1 MRQGVNGQRMGG
13 AQADRKTIAKTI
25 VNRGDFMLPS
35 KALIANI
42 TQLHSDSCSHPP
54 PSIEY
59 HAPMPR
65 SGTLGNPQPYTPF
78 GVFAGLPFWGGGMT
92 LLAAAPGIGKTSW
105 LLRML
110 FESAASRIPSAIG
123 CYEHTPE
130 ELRYRLFLQT
140 EAMIVGPHSESV
152 REKVEAELARAS
164 EAVLLSLNYQED
176 TVRALED
183 MLIHDYAFPV
193 QGPAL
198 IAVDYLNRVPVVGLT
213 GMVNNEE
220 GRSGEAAAAL
230 RAMARHH
237 GWAVIAAAAL
247 KSEHFK
253 DGDDLSALLGD
264 ERVPYEADR
273 VLVVQRKGSVRECG
287 CVPLEVI
294 TLKDRTGPT
303 RRFPI
308 QFWGECFYPAL
319 EEEFHKHEVIVLS

>member
-1 MRQGVNGQRMGG
+1 
-13 AQADRKTIAKTI
+13 
-25 VNRGDFMLPS
+25 
-35 KALIANI
+35 
-42 TQLHSDSCSHPP
+42 
-54 PSIEY
+54 
-59 HAPMPR
+59 MPR

-78 GVFAGLPFWGGGMT
+78 GVFAGLSFWSGGLT

-110 FESAASRIPSAIG
+110 FESASSRTPSAIG

-130 ELRYRLFLQT
+130 ELRHRLFLQT
-140 EAMIVGPHSESV
+140 EAMTAGPHSQPP

-183 MLIHDYAFPV
+183 MLVHDYAFPV
-193 QGPAL
+193 KGPAL

-213 GMVNNEE
+213 SMMDEE

-247 KSEHFK
+247 KSDHFK
-253 DGDDLSALLGD
+253 TGDDLSALMGD

-273 VLVVQRKGSVRECG
+273 VLVVQRKGNVRECG

-303 RRFPI
+303 RRFPM
-308 QFWGECFYPAL
+308 QFWGERFYPAL
-319 EEEFHKHEVIVLS
+319 VEEFHKHDPMALT

>member
-1 MRQGVNGQRMGG
+1 
-13 AQADRKTIAKTI
+13 
-25 VNRGDFMLPS
+25 
-35 KALIANI
+35 
-42 TQLHSDSCSHPP
+42 
-54 PSIEY
+54 
-59 HAPMPR
+59 MPR

-78 GVFAGLPFWGGGMT
+78 GVFAGLSFWGGGLT

-110 FESAASRIPSAIG
+110 FESTSSRIPSAIG

-130 ELRYRLFLQT
+130 ELRYRLYLQI
-140 EAMIVGPHSESV
+140 EAMTGGPHSQPA

-213 GMVNNEE
+213 GMLNEE
-220 GRSGEAAAAL
+220 GRSGEAAASL

-247 KSEHFK
+247 KSEHFT

-264 ERVPYEADR
+264 ERVAYEADR
-273 VLVVQRKGSVRECG
+273 VLVVQRQGSVRECG

-294 TLKDRTGPT
+294 TLKDRTGPP
-303 RRFPI
+303 RRFSM
-308 QFWGECFYPAL
+308 QFWGERFYPAL
-319 EEEFHKHEVIVLS
+319 ESEFHKHEPMALT

>member
-1 MRQGVNGQRMGG
+1 
-13 AQADRKTIAKTI
+13 
-25 VNRGDFMLPS
+25 
-35 KALIANI
+35 
-42 TQLHSDSCSHPP
+42 
-54 PSIEY
+54 
-59 HAPMPR
+59 MPR

-78 GVFAGLPFWGGGMT
+78 GVFAGLSFWSGGLT

-110 FESAASRIPSAIG
+110 FESSSVHIPSAIG

-140 EAMIVGPHSESV
+140 EAMTSGPHEQAP
-152 REKVEAELARAS
+152 REEVEAELARAS

-183 MLIHDYAFPV
+183 MLVHDYAFPV
-193 QGPAL
+193 KGPAL

-213 GMVNNEE
+213 SMMNEE
-220 GRSGEAAAAL
+220 GRSGEAAASL
-230 RAMARHH
+230 RALAQHH

-247 KSEHFK
+247 KSEYFN
-253 DGDDLSALLGD
+253 DGDDLSALMGD

-273 VLVVQRKGSVRECG
+273 VLVVQRKGNVRECG

-294 TLKDRTGPT
+294 TLKDRTGAT
-303 RRFPI
+303 RRFPM
-308 QFWGECFYPAL
+308 QFWGERFYPAL
-319 EEEFHKHEVIVLS
+319 EEEFHKHDPMALT